1 MGLGI
6 DFGYSSLKMIELEKT
21 DQQFTLKNIGLKPIY
36 DDMNRFDPENI
47 SKTHWVSAIQN
58 LSTELNIQTKKIKN
72 VISSLSGSKVSI
84 QQLTTLEM
92 GKEELDQSLE
102 FEAKKHI
109 PLDGTEAIIDYH
121 IMGQD
126 QNEIDKVN
134 VLLVATTK
142 NTVTQ
147 HNQILLDSGYKSNIY
162 DTDAI
167 ALMNCYQH
175 NYEQADDGADV
186 ILNIGNQSSTLVV
199 NGKSLPFF
207 TREINISGYH
217 FTKYLVEKNNSD
229 YETAEN
235 FKINNGMENKQLAGS
250 EDEDT
255 STADTL
261 NLGIAEKSILTN
273 LTDEIRKTLRFYV
286 KSNNQVFFNKFYLSG
301 GSAMLPGLKEFIAE
315 NLNVDV
321 EIFNPF
327 QNISSDNVVENPP
340 QYAIAVGLALHGTEA
355 K

>member
-340 QYAIAVGLALHGTEA
+340 QYTIAVGLALHGTEA

>member
-6 DFGYSSLKMIELEKT
+6 DFGYSNLKMVELDKT
-21 DQQFTLKNIGLKPIY
+21 DNQFSLKNIGVKPIY
-36 DDMNRFDPENI
+36 DELNRFDPENI
-47 SKTHWVSAIQN
+47 SKAQWVSAIQN
-58 LSTELNIQTKKIKN
+58 LSSEFQIQPKKIKN
-72 VISSLSGSKVSI
+72 VLSSMSGSKVSI

-121 IMGQD
+121 IMGQHP
-126 QNEIDKVN
+126 NEIDKVN

-147 HNQILLDSGYKSNIY
+147 HNQILIDSGYKSNIY
-162 DTDAI
+162 DADPI
-167 ALMNCYQH
+167 ALVNCYLH
-175 NYEQADDGADV
+175 NYEQSDEGADV
-186 ILNIGNQSSTLVV
+186 ILNIGNQTSTLVV
-199 NGKSLPFF
+199 YGKSLPFF
-207 TREINISGYH
+207 TREINVSGYH
-217 FTKYLVEKNNSD
+217 FTKYLMEKNESD

-235 FKINNGMENKQLAGS
+235 FKINNGMEQKQL
-250 EDEDT
+250 ETDEKENI
-255 STADTL
+255 STENL
-261 NLGIAEKSILTN
+261 SLGIAEKSILSN

-315 NLNVDV
+315 NLNVDA

-327 QNISSDNVVENPP
+327 ENIVSNDVVENPP